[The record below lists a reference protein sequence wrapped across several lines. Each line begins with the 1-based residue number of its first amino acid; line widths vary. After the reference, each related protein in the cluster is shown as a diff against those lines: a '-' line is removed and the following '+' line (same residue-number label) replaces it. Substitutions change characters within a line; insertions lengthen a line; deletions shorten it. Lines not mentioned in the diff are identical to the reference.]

1 MLENDNTFTKFID
14 PNKANETNEIN
25 EINETQIN
33 QDKKLELEQSAE
45 VIDQIVEDKP
55 APFVEVVIAV
65 EEIADVSLSDENS
78 LPSSY
83 SESYTT
89 ENELEQQGNQAIE
102 DAPKKKRAYK
112 PRKKKTDL

>member
-1 MLENDNTFTKFID
+1 M
-14 PNKANETNEIN
+14 
-25 EINETQIN
+25 
-33 QDKKLELEQSAE
+33 ELEQSAE

-55 APFVEVVIAV
+55 ASFVEVVAV

-78 LPSSY
+78 LLSSY